1 VNFLRLKTAFTITNI
16 RNVFKNIA
24 AIPIKAI
31 MKNKER
37 KGREKGREDGR
48 KMKKKRES
56 EKLEI
61 KRKCKM

>member
-1 VNFLRLKTAFTITNI
+1 MNFLRLKTDFTITNI

-24 AIPIKAI
+24 ATPMKAM

-48 KMKKKRES
+48 KMKRMGS
-56 EKLEI
+56 ENLEI
-61 KRKCKM
+61 RRKG

>member
-1 VNFLRLKTAFTITNI
+1 MNFLRLKTDFTITNI
-16 RNVFKNIA
+16 RNVFRNIA
-24 AIPIKAI
+24 AIPIKAM

-48 KMKKKRES
+48 KMKSRES

-61 KRKCKM
+61 RGKG